1 MIPVIKESD
10 CFNIKAIVNNLSPAE
25 KTKEIS
31 ILMKEIYR
39 ATVLPDEQ
47 VADDII
53 QLNSTFEVKDV
64 KTNQILNFTLTV
76 PKLANLAEKKLSI
89 FTPLGAALIGFRQGM
104 VIDWELPGGKK
115 KLEILKVNSQSQ
127 LVQ

>member
-64 KTNQILNFTLTV
+64 STNQVLNFTLTV

-115 KLEILKVNSQSQ
+115 KLEILKVSSQSQ
-127 LVQ
+127 LVP